1 MLARVCAGNC
11 SADLVSN
18 TALAR
23 SSRVNTAMS
32 AVYAGPLLDLLVAV
46 PVGYGYLMAA
56 VRAPASVAV
65 AMPATAVA
73 GAAILIAHAGA
84 TLAIAAMH
92 GWVLPA
98 WFWRWGAAV
107 YAAYMVVL
115 VAMVATGME

>member
-1 MLARVCAGNC
+1 MCAGNC

-23 SSRVNTAMS
+23 SSRINTAMS

-56 VRAPASVAV
+56 VRSPATVAV
-65 AMPATAVA
+65 TMPAPAVA
-73 GAAILIAHAGA
+73 GAAILIGHAA
-84 TLAIAAMH
+84 VTLTIAAAH
-92 GWVLPA
+92 GWVLPT
-98 WFWRWGAAV
+98 WVWRFGAVV

-115 VAMVATGME
+115 VALVATEVE